1 MDRPSSPAVDLDIG
15 SARDS
20 ARLAAAVR
28 AVQHEIDALL
38 TVYATRLEVRDAYV
52 LGRAV
57 EGLAL
62 TARMNPPAA
71 VLESGLRR
79 LVRSIPPGF
88 MNGSLERALQEA
100 IALCLD
106 PMPAAAAPAAA
117 ATAHWSATRAR
128 SVTAV
133 LGCTLAFAL
142 AGAAV
147 MFA

>member
-1 MDRPSSPAVDLDIG
+1 MDRPSPPAVDLDIG
-15 SARDS
+15 PARDS
-20 ARLAAAVR
+20 AHLAAALR
-28 AVQHEIDALL
+28 AVQHEIDSLL

-57 EGLAL
+57 EGLSL
-62 TARMNPPAA
+62 TARMNHSAA

-79 LVRSIPPGF
+79 LVRSIPQGF

-100 IALCLD
+100 ISLCLD
-106 PMPAAAAPAAA
+106 PVPATAAPADSDPAR
-117 ATAHWSATRAR
+117 WSATRAR